1 MEGKKMEEKEFPT
14 VLIDTSLGHI
24 KVELWE
30 HRAPITVKNFLRYVQ
45 DSFYDGT
52 IFHRVIDN
60 FMVQG
65 GGLTPDMRQKQ
76 SGLHPAIKN
85 EADAALSNER
95 GTIAMARTQEIDSA
109 TSQFFINVNDNKFL
123 DHQNDTPKGFG
134 YAVFG
139 RVIEGMDDIVEK
151 ISKIKTSTIGPFS
164 DVPAKPVMI
173 NSIKL
178 L

>member
-1 MEGKKMEEKEFPT
+1 MEEKDFPI

-45 DSFYDGT
+45 ESYYDGT

-60 FMVQG
+60 FMIQG

-76 SGLHPAIKN
+76 SGLHTAIKN
-85 EADAALSNER
+85 EADAGLSNER
-95 GTIAMARTQEIDSA
+95 GTVAMARTQEIDSA

-123 DHQNDTPKGFG
+123 DHQNETPKGFG

-139 RVIEGMDDIVEK
+139 RVTEGMDDIVEK
-151 ISKIKTSTIGPFS
+151 ISKIKTSTIGPYS

-173 NSIKL
+173 NSIKQL
-178 L
+178 